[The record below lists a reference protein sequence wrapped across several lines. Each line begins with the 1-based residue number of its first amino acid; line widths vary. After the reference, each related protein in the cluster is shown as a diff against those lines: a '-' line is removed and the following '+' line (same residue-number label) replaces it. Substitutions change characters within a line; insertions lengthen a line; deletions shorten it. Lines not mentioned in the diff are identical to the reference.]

1 MQKITIY
8 IAKTT
13 LYTSF
18 IIILALFSIFFIFS
32 YISEANDIGHGN
44 YNAISA
50 LFYVLYEAPS
60 NLYLIMPICALLG
73 SLMGLGILVHNSE
86 VIVMRSAGQSILQIS
101 KGVLLTALFL
111 AIITFFLGAYV
122 APLFHQKAVINK
134 MLEKGSK
141 NALVIYDTKSIWIKD
156 DDGFTYVGH
165 NDTKGNLSNIIKYKF
180 FKNQLKSIQY
190 GDKAHY
196 DDNTWKVKNVKTL
209 KIKNKNIDMTF
220 DQTQHWNQLFP
231 PSLLKTMSSNIE
243 YLNLNQL
250 FNYIKINR
258 EPQQSSDRIW
268 LKFWQIIFQ
277 PISLLILMLIG
288 VPFSLGT
295 TRSHTFGYKVII
307 GIFSGFLFY
316 IINQIFAPFSLVYG
330 ISPFFGASF
339 PSLIFTIILI
349 LLFWIMK
356 E

>member
-1 MQKITIY
+1 
-8 IAKTT
+8 
-13 LYTSF
+13 
-18 IIILALFSIFFIFS
+18 
-32 YISEANDIGHGN
+32 
-44 YNAISA
+44 
-50 LFYVLYEAPS
+50 
-60 NLYLIMPICALLG
+60 
-73 SLMGLGILVHNSE
+73 
-86 VIVMRSAGQSILQIS
+86 
-101 KGVLLTALFL
+101 
-111 AIITFFLGAYV
+111 
-122 APLFHQKAVINK
+122 
-134 MLEKGSK
+134 
-141 NALVIYDTKSIWIKD
+141 
-156 DDGFTYVGH
+156 
-165 NDTKGNLSNIIKYKF
+165 
-180 FKNQLKSIQY
+180 
-190 GDKAHY
+190 
-196 DDNTWKVKNVKTL
+196 
-209 KIKNKNIDMTF
+209 MTF

-295 TRSHTFGYKVII
+295 IRSHTFGYKVII